1 MIAESLMIGIA
12 GSVIGTILG
21 VSGAYYL
28 QYHGFDLGAMI
39 KNNTMM
45 ITNIIRAQVEPLTF
59 VIGFLPGLLATI
71 LGTGISGIGIY
82 KRKTSQLFKELE
94 T

>member
-1 MIAESLMIGIA
+1 MMAESLMIGIA
-12 GSVIGTILG
+12 GSTIGTVLG
-21 VSGAYYL
+21 LLGAYYL
-28 QYHGFDLGAMI
+28 QVHGFDLGAMV

-59 VIGFLPGLLATI
+59 IIGFFPGLLATI

-82 KRKTSQLFKELE
+82 KRNTAQLFKELE